1 MKVLKISSC
10 AQCHFCT
17 RYEAENDRQKKI
29 AICEKSMRLLP
40 KRDIFGLE
48 VIADDEIPEWCEL
61 ENDTTTPPPT
71 SVHKKTGRS
80 KKNFEDPDYLP
91 F

>member
-10 AQCHFCT
+10 AQCPYCT
-17 RYEAENDRQKKI
+17 KYEAKKNSQKGI
-29 AICEKSMRLLP
+29 IVCEKSMKFLP
-40 KRDIFGLE
+40 KKLVFGIE
-48 VIADDEIPEWCEL
+48 VIVDDEIPEWCEL
-61 ENDTTTPPPT
+61 ENDNTTPP

-80 KKNFEDPDYLP
+80 TKKNEDPDYLP